1 MSDIAVM
8 KISSCE
14 EDEFD
19 DEGKG
24 MLGKVVKI
32 RMENDDDPSLM
43 KKFTFE

>member
-1 MSDIAVM
+1 MAEM
-8 KISSCE
+8 KESSYE